1 MLYLKKEERI
11 NEAFA
16 SKMMILNKAGA
27 TDSRT
32 CHSRLF
38 RLDLETGLFR
48 LGYASRMQDHRV
60 HTIHC

>member
-1 MLYLKKEERI
+1 MKP
-11 NEAFA
+11 FA